1 MCQGLVG
8 KVISTERD
16 GIVVECKGE
25 KRKLRSKLTDV
36 KVGDYVMF
44 SLDIAIDKVD
54 KEEAEMICG
63 GLDGNN

>member
-8 KVISTERD
+8 KVTNMDKD
-16 GIVVECKGE
+16 GIIVEYKG
-25 KRKLRSKLTDV
+25 KARKLRSKLTDV
-36 KVGDYVMF
+36 KIGDYVMF

-63 GLDGNN
+63 DAE